1 MTIRNRQ
8 ELLGVLR
15 VGRVVK
21 LALDTTIAEVRAGA
35 TTQHLDRICAAVL
48 SRYGAR
54 SAPRLV
60 YGFPGSACISVN
72 EEAVHGIP
80 RRSRI
85 VRAGDL
91 VKIDVTAE
99 LAGYF
104 ADSATTVA
112 VGEAS
117 PADQRLI
124 RCTRSALEAAL
135 RVARADVPLNAIGRA
150 VQAEV
155 ERRGFNIMPE
165 LGGHGVGR
173 TIHEEPHVHN
183 YHVPWDD
190 RRLHVGLVLAIE
202 PVISSG
208 SGKSTTSADGWTIS
222 TADGARSAHF
232 EHTIIVTEGPPIVAT
247 AQEPA

>member
-1 MTIRNRQ
+1 M
-8 ELLGVLR
+8 R

-21 LALDTTIAEVRAGA
+21 LALDATTAEVRSGA
-35 TTQHLDRICAAVL
+35 NTEHLDRVCERVF

-72 EEAVHGIP
+72 DEAVHGIP
-80 RRSRI
+80 SASRI

-91 VKIDVTAE
+91 VKIDIAAE
-99 LAGYF
+99 LDGYF
-104 ADSATTVA
+104 ADAATTTA
-112 VGEAS
+112 VGQAS
-117 PADQRLI
+117 PSDRRLI
-124 RCTRSALEAAL
+124 RCTRSALDAAFL
-135 RVARADVPLNAIGRA
+135 VARAEVPLNAIGRA
-150 VQAEV
+150 VQTEV
-155 ERRGFNIMPE
+155 ERQGFNVMPE

-173 TIHEEPHVHN
+173 TIHEDPHVHN

-202 PVISSG
+202 PVVSSG
-208 SGKSTTSADGWTIS
+208 SGQSTTSADGWTIT

-232 EHTIIVTEGPPIVAT
+232 EHTIIVTEGAPIVAT
-247 AQEPA
+247 A

>member
-1 MTIRNRQ
+1 MTIRNRE

-21 LALDTTIAEVRAGA
+21 LALDATKAEVRAGA
-35 TTQHLDRICAAVL
+35 STQYLDDICAAVFR
-48 SRYGAR
+48 SHGAR

-72 EEAVHGIP
+72 DEAVHGIP
-80 RRSRI
+80 SAARI
-85 VRAGDL
+85 IQAGDL

-99 LAGYF
+99 LDGYF
-104 ADSATTVA
+104 ADAAVTVSAGKARPRDVELA
-112 VGEAS
+112 
-117 PADQRLI
+117 
-124 RCTRSALEAAL
+124 RCAKSALDAAI
-135 RVARADVPLNAIGRA
+135 RTARARRPLNVIGRA
-150 VQAEV
+150 VQTEV
-155 ERRGFNIMPE
+155 ERWGFNVMPE

-173 TIHEEPHVHN
+173 TIHEDPHVHN

-190 RRLHVGLVLAIE
+190 RRLHAGLVLAIE

-208 SGKSTTSADGWTIS
+208 SGQATTNDDGWTIS

-232 EHTIIVTEGPPIVAT
+232 EHTIIVTQGTPVVAT
-247 AQEPA
+247 A